1 MQKLPFQGI
10 FLRFESR
17 NDTGSSNGVEFTPM
31 KILRLVLPL
40 LVLASAS
47 SALHATVIGT
57 NVVAQSLTV
66 ERIQKLA
73 PARER
78 AAWLAYLK
86 RSEEQMKV
94 DRATLA
100 AELKPGEV
108 APPQPA
114 EGRGGFG
121 TGMSLRHDDAYF
133 GTAPAKHIAD
143 VIVSFQT
150 PAGGWS
156 KNMGFSGA
164 LRLPGQPY
172 AANNLNAL
180 PDPNDFDKPKDPQWN
195 YVGTLDNDSTNT
207 ELHFLAK
214 VQALTPG
221 KDGDAYRASFIKGI
235 RYLLAAQYP
244 NGGFPQVYP
253 LEGGYHDAITFN
265 DNAVSESAETLSD
278 VAEAKS
284 GYDFVPADLRK
295 QAGEAVAKALKCIL
309 TSQIVIGGK
318 KTIWAQQE
326 DALTLEPVSARNYE
340 PGALAASESADLLEY
355 LMSLPSPSK
364 ELVAAIDAGVAWLK
378 GAAIYGSEYTG
389 GRGDPA
395 GRTLKPKEGAGPI
408 WARYYSIPA
417 QKPIFGDRDK
427 TLHDN
432 VNELSAER
440 RNGYAWYGGG
450 EQKTIDDYAAWH
462 GKNSGAAAPA
472 K

>member
-1 MQKLPFQGI
+1 M
-10 FLRFESR
+10 R
-17 NDTGSSNGVEFTPM
+17 NRLFSLTVPM
-31 KILRLVLPL
+31 AAIC
-40 LVLASAS
+40 LALTLQ
-47 SALHATVIGT
+47 LHATVIGT
-57 NVVAQSLTV
+57 NVVAQSLTA
-66 ERIQKLA
+66 ERIGKQV
-73 PARER
+73 PAKQR

-100 AELKPGEV
+100 AELKPGET

-114 EGRGGFG
+114 EGRGMFG
-121 TGMSLRHDDAYF
+121 SGMSLRHDDAYF

-156 KNMGFSGA
+156 KNMSFSGA

-172 AANNLNAL
+172 AANNLNAF
-180 PDPNDFDKPKDPQWN
+180 PDPDDFDKPKDPKWN
-195 YVGTLDNDSTNT
+195 YVGTLDNDCTNT

-278 VAEAKS
+278 VAEAKP
-284 GYDFVPADLRK
+284 GYDFVPAELRK
-295 QAGEAVAKALKCIL
+295 QASTAVDRALRCIL
-309 TSQIVIGGK
+309 VSQTVIDGK

-326 DALTLEPVSARNYE
+326 DALTLAPVSARNYE

-355 LMSLPSPSK
+355 LMSLPHPSK
-364 ELVAAIDAGVAWLK
+364 ELQAAVTAGVSWLK
-378 GAAIYGSEYTG
+378 GAAIYGFEYTG
-389 GRGDPA
+389 GRGVDG
-395 GRTLKPKEGAGPI
+395 GRTLKQKDGAGPL

-432 VNELSAER
+432 VNEISLER
-440 RNGYAWYGGG
+440 RNGYAWYSAG
-450 EQKTIDDYAAWH
+450 EQKTIDDYAVW
-462 GKNSGAAAPA
+462 A
-472 K
+472 KENIK

>member
-1 MQKLPFQGI
+1 
-10 FLRFESR
+10 
-17 NDTGSSNGVEFTPM
+17 
-31 KILRLVLPL
+31 
-40 LVLASAS
+40 LATACA
-47 SALHATVIGT
+47 ALHASVIGT

-66 ERIQKLA
+66 ERIQQQA
-73 PARER
+73 PKKDR

-94 DRATLA
+94 DKATLA

-108 APPQPA
+108 APPRPA
-114 EGRGGFG
+114 EGRGAFG
-121 TGMSLRHDDAYF
+121 QGISLRHDDAYYA
-133 GTAPAKHIAD
+133 TAPARHIAD
-143 VIVSFQT
+143 VVVSFQT
-150 PAGGWS
+150 PGGGWS

-172 AANNLNAL
+172 AANNLNAF

-195 YVGTLDNDSTNT
+195 YVSTLDNDATNT

-214 VQALTPG
+214 VQATVPG

-235 RYLLAAQYP
+235 RYLLAAQFP
-244 NGGFPQVYP
+244 NGGFPQVWP

-278 VAEAKS
+278 VAEAKP

-295 QAGEAVAKALKCIL
+295 QASAAVAKALQCIL
-309 TSQIVIGGK
+309 VSQIVIDGK

-326 DALTLEPVSARNYE
+326 DALTLAPVSARNYE

-355 LMSLPSPSK
+355 LMSLPNPSK
-364 ELVAAIDAGVAWLK
+364 ELVASIQAGVTWLK
-378 GAAIYGSEYTG
+378 DHEIMGFEYAG
-389 GRGDPA
+389 GRGVEG
-395 GRTLKPKEGAGPI
+395 GRRLIAKEGAGPI

-427 TLHDN
+427 TLHDD
-432 VNELSAER
+432 VNDLSLER
-440 RNGYAWYGGG
+440 RNGYAWYSGA
-450 EQKTIDDYAAWH
+450 EQKTIDDYGPW
-462 GKNSGAAAPA
+462 A
-472 K
+472 KANGVS

>member
-1 MQKLPFQGI
+1 
-10 FLRFESR
+10 
-17 NDTGSSNGVEFTPM
+17 M
-31 KILRLVLPL
+31 KISRLVLSL
-40 LVLASAS
+40 LILS
-47 SALHATVIGT
+47 SACSALAANVIGT
-57 NVVAQSLTV
+57 NVVAPSLTV
-66 ERIQKLA
+66 ERIQKQA
-73 PARER
+73 PAKER

-86 RSEEQMKV
+86 RSQEQMKV

-121 TGMSLRHDDAYF
+121 AGMSLRHDDAYYA
-133 GTAPAKHIAD
+133 TAPAGHIAD

-172 AANNLNAL
+172 AANNLNAF
-180 PDPNDFDKPKDPQWN
+180 PDPNDFDRPADPKWN

-207 ELHFLAK
+207 ELRFLAK
-214 VQALTPG
+214 VQTSMPG
-221 KDGDAYRASFIKGI
+221 KEGDAYRASFIKGI
-235 RYLLAAQYP
+235 RYLLAAQFP

-265 DNAVSESAETLSD
+265 DNAVSESAETLTD
-278 VAEAKS
+278 VADAKP

-295 QAGEAVAKALKCIL
+295 QAAAAVDKALKCIL
-309 TSQIVIGGK
+309 VSQIVVNGK

-326 DALTLEPVSARNYE
+326 DALTLAPVSARNYE

-355 LMSLPSPSK
+355 LMSLPHPSK
-364 ELVAAIDAGVAWLK
+364 ELIASIQAGVTWLK
-378 GAAIYGSEYTG
+378 GAVVYGFEYTG
-389 GRGDPA
+389 GRGVEG
-395 GRTLKPKEGAGPI
+395 GRQLKPKDGAGPI
-408 WARYYSIPA
+408 WARYYSVPA

-432 VNELSAER
+432 VNDLSLER
-440 RNGYAWYGGG
+440 RNGYAWYSSG
-450 EQKTIDDYAAWH
+450 EEKTIDDYATWA
-462 GKNSGAAAPA
+462 KANGAAGL
-472 K
+472 